1 MQGNTNQEG
10 VLVVT
15 FDVIIKNGII
25 YDGTGKESYCG
36 DMGIRDG
43 KIEFLG
49 VIESSDADTLI
60 DAAGLAVA
68 PGFIDTHSHSGL
80 EALVYPQTPHN
91 IMQGITTCVVGQ
103 DAMGPAP
110 VVDEFVGSWKKSM
123 AGLEGDYKTEWN
135 WRSVSDYF
143 HSLESMDLGPN
154 FAYLAPHSN
163 LRLCVMGLDNREPS
177 PEEIMKMKDLLQECI
192 DEGCFGMSTGMIYPP
207 CSFAKT
213 EEFIALGKVLK
224 KNDAVFVTHQR
235 SEADT
240 ILDSMDEI
248 ISIGDQS
255 GCRIHFSHFKVAGK
269 KNWKYFDAVL
279 KKLDLCSEKGIRVS
293 VDQYP
298 YVAGSTT
305 LSVILPP
312 WVHDGGTEKLLERLK
327 DPQARK
333 RMTHDIMN
341 GIHGWDNFVDFAGLD
356 GIYVTFVKT
365 DRNQEVVGKSLV
377 ELGKMRGK
385 DPLEATYDLLLEE
398 DNTAGLVDFYGL
410 EEHVIRILQRPE
422 QNICTDGI
430 LGGKPHP
437 RVYGTYPRILGK
449 YVRDQQVI
457 DMPTAIHKMTGKPAS
472 MLGINDRG
480 LIREGYAADIVV
492 FDPAKVIDKADYSD
506 PIQFPEGIEHVLVNG
521 KILVSEGTHIPQKA
535 GRVIRF
541 SGR

>member
-1 MQGNTNQEG
+1 M
-10 VLVVT
+10 T